1 MSRDASSGVMA
12 LISILAGGFHG
23 GGGGGGET
31 AVPPTSWILRFGFCC
46 YILGGCCH
54 MAAAQGKHHPS
65 LKDSAGKFDLSDY
78 IVDAHGLVPV
88 PVIITEP
95 ALGGFGVAVAPVF
108 IERQSPYVDIVHGQ
122 RQVTSVV
129 PDVTGGIGAYT
140 LNGTFLAGAFR
151 AGTLVRSR
159 IKYILGTGYAN
170 INIAFY
176 KTFDQIGEKELQFN
190 IKTIPVSL
198 QAMKRIRYSHWYA
211 GLKYLFSKTKLR
223 YIGNDTLEEVKTLET
238 DKIVSEVGAIVE
250 LDNRDNIFTPDKGMK
265 LHFDAIRSDNIFGS
279 DFDFWR
285 LDYYMYGYWPFAK
298 NLIGGLRVDGTQ
310 TIGDVPFYLVPHIT
324 MRGIP
329 AERYQ
334 GNAVVLT
341 ETELRWDILGRW
353 SGVAFSGLGKA
364 FDDWSDFGSTEWVV
378 TWGAGFRYLLA
389 KTFKLRVGIDIAHG
403 AGSFAYYI
411 IFGSSWL
418 R

>member
-1 MSRDASSGVMA
+1 MA
-12 LISILAGGFHG
+12 LIPKLAGSSHG
-23 GGGGGGET
+23 GGGGGGEP
-31 AVPPTSWILRFGFCC
+31 AVPLTSWLLRFGLCF
-46 YILGGCCH
+46 YILGWCCY
-54 MAAAQGKHHPS
+54 MAAAQGKHQPS
-65 LKDSAGKFDLSDY
+65 LRDSLGKFDLSDY
-78 IVDAHGLVPV
+78 IIEAHGLVPV

-108 IERQSPYVDIVHGQ
+108 IERQPPYVDSVAGQ
-122 RQVTSVV
+122 RLVTPVA

-140 LNGTFLAGAFR
+140 LNGTFLVGAFR

-159 IKYILGTGYAN
+159 IKYFIGTGYAN

-176 KTFDQIGEKELQFN
+176 KTFDRIGEKELQFN
-190 IKTIPVSL
+190 VKTFPVSF
-198 QAMKRIRYSHWYA
+198 QAMKRIGYSHWYA
-211 GLKYLFSKTKLR
+211 GLKYQFSKTRLR
-223 YIGNDTLEEVKTLET
+223 YEGNDTLTEEVKPLET
-238 DKIVSEVGAIVE
+238 DKIVSQLGAIVE

-265 LHFDAIRSDNIFGS
+265 LHFDGIRSDNIFGS
-279 DFDFWR
+279 DYDFWR
-285 LDYYMYGYWPFAK
+285 LDYYMYGYWPFSQ
-298 NLIGGLRVDGTQ
+298 NWIGGLRIDGAQ
-310 TIGDVPFYLVPHIT
+310 TIGDVPFYLQPHIN

-341 ETELRWDILGRW
+341 EAELRWDIVQRW
-353 SGVAFSGLGKA
+353 SAVAFSGLGKA
-364 FDDWSDFGSTEWVV
+364 FDEWSDFGSADWIT

-389 KTFKLRVGIDIAHG
+389 KKFKLRMGLDIAHG

-411 IFGSSWL
+411 IFGSNWL